1 MIQLIYFSAASYL
14 YSNVE
19 LIEMFN
25 RSRKNNADLN
35 ITGLMIYHEGSI
47 IQILE
52 GQAHDVHDLY
62 NKISRDRRHKSILK
76 VIDANIEERSFK
88 DWSMGIKPIII
99 QDWKNVAGYIN
110 LDHKEAFKEIK
121 NLKNKHIVKMISS
134 FGKVNRLNNL
144 NFCLQ

>member
-14 YSNVE
+14 YSNSE
-19 LIEMFN
+19 LIDMFN
-25 RSRKNNADLN
+25 SSRKKNADLN

-52 GQAHDVHDLY
+52 GQAHEVHNLY
-62 NKISRDRRHKSILK
+62 NKISKDRRHKSILK

-88 DWSMGIKPIII
+88 DWSMGLKPVFT
-99 QDWKNVAGYIN
+99 QDWKNVAGYLN
-110 LDHKEAFKEIK
+110 LDHQESFKEIK
-121 NLKNKHIVKMISS
+121 NFKNKQIIKIINS

-144 NFCLQ
+144 NFSLQ